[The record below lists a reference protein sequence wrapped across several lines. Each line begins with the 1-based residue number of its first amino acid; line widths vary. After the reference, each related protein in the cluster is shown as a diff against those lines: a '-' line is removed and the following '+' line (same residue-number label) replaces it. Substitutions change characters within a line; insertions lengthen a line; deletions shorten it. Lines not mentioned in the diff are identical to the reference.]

1 MMSDWVATY
10 DAVGAANGG
19 LDLEMPKGKYMNTED
34 LLPAIRDGR
43 VKEATIDEKVRHIL
57 TTAARFGW
65 LDVSR
70 PIPRSRNITRR
81 IIWSFLRA
89 RAKVL
94 SCSRTKVLYS
104 LSRRKRSRAFSSSV
118 RMLGRRSQLLEAAVR
133 QFRSQPS
140 AFLKASEHTLA
151 HPRRFTTSAAC
162 LR

>member
-65 LDVSR
+65 LDR
-70 PIPRSRNITRR
+70 EQTDP
-81 IIWSFLRA
+81 
-89 RAKVL
+89 
-94 SCSRTKVLYS
+94 S
-104 LSRRKRSRAFSSSV
+104 LSKYNEENHLVVLEGAREGTV
-118 RMLGRRSQLLEAAVR
+118 LLKNEGSLLPLEKEKIKSILVVGPDAWPA
-133 QFRSQPS
+133 QPV
-140 AFLKASEHTLA
+140 AGGA
-151 HPRRFTTSAAC
+151 
-162 LR
+162 